1 MNGTCQASVVHS
13 GCPAPV
19 ADGRYL
25 ALVVDGTC
33 LDSMVDGRFSAPAPV
48 VDVHLLR
55 KMVDVQH

>member
-13 GCPAPV
+13 GCPDPV

-33 LDSMVDGRFSAPAPV
+33 LDSMVDGRFSVPAPV
-48 VDVHLLR
+48 VDVHL
-55 KMVDVQH
+55 MW